1 MKNNVAIKV
10 NSISF
15 SYDEN
20 VRVLNDVTFEINDNE
35 YVCIIGHNGSGKST
49 ISKILMGLLKPEYGS
64 MEIYG
69 HKINHLNLMYLRQN
83 IGIIFQ
89 NPDSQFIGLT
99 PEDDIAFGLENKK
112 INKEEMQEI
121 IKNVSNIID
130 IKNFLNVEAN
140 MLSGGQKQKVAI
152 ASILAMNPRIIIF
165 DESTSMLD
173 PKSKLELKQIFLDLK
188 NKSKKTIISITHDM
202 DEVLLCDK
210 VIILEKG
217 KLVKIGSPSE
227 VFIDLEFLKSISLD
241 FPFILKLS
249 WLLRENNKKINLSLD
264 SKNLIGQLCKK
275 KK

>member
-15 SYDEN
+15 SYEEN
-20 VRVLNDVTFEINDNE
+20 IRVLDDVTFEINDNE

-49 ISKILMGLLKPEYGS
+49 ISKILMGLLKPESGS

-69 HKINHLNLMYLRQN
+69 CQINHLNLMYLRQN

-112 INKEEMQEI
+112 INREEMQDI

-130 IKNFLNVEAN
+130 IKDFLNVEAN

-173 PKSKLELKQIFLDLK
+173 PKSKLELKKIFLDLK

-210 VIILEKG
+210 VIIFQNG

-227 VFIDLEFLKSISLD
+227 VFTDLEFLKNISLD

-249 WLLRENNKKINLSLD
+249 WLLRMNNKKINLSLH

>member
-20 VRVLNDVTFEINDNE
+20 IRVLNDVTFEINDNE

-49 ISKILMGLLKPEYGS
+49 MSKILMGLLKPELGS
-64 MEIYG
+64 MEIFG
-69 HKINHLNLMYLRQN
+69 HQINHLNLMYLRQN

-112 INKEEMQEI
+112 INREEMQDI
-121 IKNVSNIID
+121 IQNVSNIID
-130 IKNFLNVEAN
+130 IKDFLNIEAN

-152 ASILAMNPRIIIF
+152 ASILAMNPKIIIF

-173 PKSKLELKQIFLDLK
+173 PKSKTELKRIYLDLK
-188 NKSKKTIISITHDM
+188 TKSKKTIISITHDM

-227 VFIDLEFLKSISLD
+227 VFTDLEFLKNISLD

-249 WLLRENNKKINLSLD
+249 
-264 SKNLIGQLCKK
+264 
-275 KK
+275 